1 MKAVPKI
8 LFLISI
14 FSIIFY
20 GCVITRTPGLYTG
33 YNRLNESDKE
43 DIVFL
48 NKDSN
53 ICNLKDHNKI
63 FAVTGKQLR
72 ACLKNNDT
80 SIVYIWAP
88 DCHSQSCILVSAC
101 QQYCSSKN
109 YNLYV
114 VAEYYSIKKMQI
126 QNVSDFPMLTS
137 NQRYYK
143 IEFVDKLYRHFSA
156 DLTDGEILKNE
167 NAGYRFLV
175 FKGDRFIKGK
185 SDLFEN

>member
-8 LFLISI
+8 LFLISFI
-14 FSIIFY
+14 SVLLY
-20 GCVITRTPGLYTG
+20 GCIITRTPGFYTG
-33 YNRLNESDKE
+33 YNSLNENDKE
-43 DIVFL
+43 NIVFINNDSSICKL
-48 NKDSN
+48 N
-53 ICNLKDHNKI
+53 DHDKI

-72 ACLKNNDT
+72 ECLKNNDT

-88 DCHSQSCILVSAC
+88 DCHGQSCILVSAC

-109 YNLYV
+109 YKLYV
-114 VAEYYSIKKMQI
+114 VAEYYSIKKMQL
-126 QNVSDFPMLTS
+126 QNVCDFPMLIA

-143 IEFVDKLYRHFSA
+143 KEYVDKLYRQFNK

-167 NAGYRFLV
+167 IQYYRFLV
-175 FKGDRFIKGK
+175 FKGDKFIKGK